1 MNSARNTQAGS
12 LDDVAPQWREEFEH
26 AYPQLAHVK
35 EESWAAILTAARFIK
50 VPANQNLLEQ
60 LDLCQGFLL
69 LLQGGVRVFQ
79 YAEDGRELTLY
90 RLEPGD
96 ICIKSLN
103 SLMTQKP
110 FGAIAR
116 TETEVHALAL
126 SPAQFHDAMNLS
138 EGFRTHILVKMS
150 SRYCD
155 MLNLVQDTVFKR
167 LDMRLACL
175 LGSLFE
181 KSKGDTITITH
192 QELAK
197 ELGTTREVVS
207 RLLKEMERQDCI
219 HLSRGRIQIASED
232 GLRWFARD
240 RL

>member
-1 MNSARNTQAGS
+1 MNPVQMQPKT
-12 LDDVAPQWREEFEH
+12 LDDIAPQWRDEFEH
-26 AYPQLAHVK
+26 AYPQLAHVD
-35 EESWAAILTAARFIK
+35 EERWSSILVSSRYLK
-50 VPANQNLLEQ
+50 VPANQVLLEEG
-60 LDLCQGFLL
+60 DLCQGFLL
-69 LLQGGVRVFQ
+69 LLKGGVRVFQ

-103 SLMTQKP
+103 SLMTKMP
-110 FGAIAR
+110 FGAIAK
-116 TETEVHALAL
+116 TETEVQALAL
-126 SPAQFHDAMNLS
+126 SPDQFHDAMSLS
-138 EGFRTHILVKMS
+138 EGFRSHILVKMS

-175 LGSLFE
+175 LGRLFE
-181 KSKGDTITITH
+181 KSKGDTISITH

-207 RLLKEMERQDCI
+207 RLLKEMERQNCI
-219 HLSRGRIQIASED
+219 HLSRGKIQIASED
-232 GLRWFARD
+232 GLRWFAED
-240 RL
+240 RP